1 MPYKVFATEEV
12 LASADVNAFLM
23 RQVIVTCT
31 SGTRPAS
38 PSEGMTI
45 YETDTDKYMGH
56 DGSAWRELLV
66 INPPAANVFRSSDQS
81 ISSAVQTTV
90 TFDTEM
96 YDFRNMW
103 TSGQP
108 TRLVVPSG
116 MGGIYTIG
124 GTIEYTAN
132 ATGARQCILMVNGAV
147 IGRTSTDNSGSGPAG
162 RVSFSRD
169 VALNAGDYIEMAGYQ
184 NSGTTLS
191 MASVQRMPELWA
203 RRVRSS
209 S

>member
-12 LASADVNAFLM
+12 LASADVQNYLM
-23 RQVIVTCT
+23 KQVVITCT

-38 PSEGMTI
+38 PNEGMTI

-66 INPPAANVFRSSDQS
+66 INPPAACAQRTSDQS

-90 TFDTEM
+90 SFAQAA
-96 YDFRNMW
+96 YNFRNMW
-103 TSGQP
+103 SAGNP

-116 MGGIYTIG
+116 MGGIYTVG
-124 GTIEYTAN
+124 GAIEYEPN
-132 ATGARQCILMVNGAV
+132 GTGARQCILMVNGTV
-147 IGRTSTDNSGSGPAG
+147 IGRTSTMNSGTGPAA

-169 VALNAGDYIEMAGYQ
+169 IVLAAGDYVEMAGYQ
-184 NSGTTLS
+184 NSGVTLQ
-191 MASVQRMPELWA
+191 MTNVQRMPELWA
-203 RRVRSS
+203 RRVRASS
-209 S
+209 